1 MRNDQF
7 GYEIPMSCPATADAW
22 DQMVLAFLSH
32 AATAPDHLG
41 TVLARTPDFTMAH
54 AVKGLFCLM
63 LGRSEM
69 IDAAR
74 DAIPFLVITVVWLV
88 LSLVVYGLFLV
99 TKPNVDYAG
108 WVHAS
113 VFLPTMIALVGH
125 VLRQALSVL
134 SE

>member
-1 MRNDQF
+1 M
-7 GYEIPMSCPATADAW
+7 AT
-22 DQMVLAFLSH
+22 LAQES
-32 AATAPDHLG
+32 
-41 TVLARTPDFTMAH
+41 
-54 AVKGLFCLM
+54 
-63 LGRSEM
+63 